1 MLSIS
6 ASLETVPEGGQLRP
20 PNLTDRSLTMKKL
33 AILIAALGF
42 VAAAPL
48 AAASEDGIDLMPNA
62 RGIEMTQYVS
72 DAGSSAVTSSDE
84 FYNLGTGGVPA
95 Q

>member
-1 MLSIS
+1 
-6 ASLETVPEGGQLRP
+6 
-20 PNLTDRSLTMKKL
+20 MKKL
-33 AILIAALGF
+33 AILLTAIGF
-42 VAAAPL
+42 AAAAPL
-48 AAASEDGIDLMPNA
+48 ATASEDGIDLMPNA

-72 DAGSSAVTSSDE
+72 DATAVKSSDE